1 MPVPTSSKPGNVLTP
16 KASNKTPPSNGRLAV
31 NALEKFAYDTPQ
43 GKNPMNIPIRAIS
56 AGFDYEKAER
66 TRQR

>member
-1 MPVPTSSKPGNVLTP
+1 ML
-16 KASNKTPPSNGRLAV
+16 KASNKTPPSNSSNSRLAAK
-31 NALEKFAYDTPQ
+31 ALENAAYDSPQ
-43 GKNPMNIPIRAIS
+43 GKNPMNNPVSDIS